1 MSKASLHNGDKLD
14 AEFSNAAID
23 NGINDAQRGFQDDYL
38 GSVTEISKFL
48 GWTARKVRYARE
60 TGALPIR
67 VKTGVGLYAFKSEL
81 LAALKTPD
89 TLGPRLPHKAHG
101 TGRTG

>member
-1 MSKASLHNGDKLD
+1 MSKANLSSGDKSD
-14 AEFSNAAID
+14 TEFSNAAID
-23 NGINDAQRGFQDDYL
+23 NTISDAQRNFQDDYL
-38 GSVTEISKFL
+38 GSVLEISKFL

-67 VKTGVGLYAFKSEL
+67 VKSGVGLYAFKSEL

-89 TLGPRLPHKAHG
+89 TLAPRSLHKAH
-101 TGRTG
+101 